1 MEKPWVSFGKWSR
14 NSGFPPSPKTRQTR
28 TGPYWSHIFWGPVFT
43 NKMPKRL
50 MFLPFPYAT
59 HGAGIW
65 IPTFALK
72 ITQLGKYTSTIFRI
86 WDSLPLKDFRC
97 LPLSDSRR
105 GLRWEIEP
113 WSFSSGSWNFAEGC
127 WGYSRGSQS
136 LLVNDFEAN
145 RKSLFEGGW
154 SNMKQHEATWSNYS
168 KSA

>member
-1 MEKPWVSFGKWSR
+1 
-14 NSGFPPSPKTRQTR
+14 
-28 TGPYWSHIFWGPVFT
+28 
-43 NKMPKRL
+43 MPKRL

-65 IPTFALK
+65 IPTFASK

-105 GLRWEIEP
+105 GCAGK
-113 WSFSSGSWNFAEGC
+113 SSHGASVRDHGTLPCLVEGC

-154 SNMKQHEATWSNYS
+154 SNMKQHEATTVNRPSQCWPTFTSSGSTWGNQHNHSSNHPHLFWWF
-168 KSA
+168 